1 MKLLIIDTETT
12 GLECSDSQV
21 IEVAGILFDVELR
34 DVICQ
39 LSFVLPCDD
48 NPARHINKIAPDV
61 TQAGGAP
68 LTNTMMKSFYKMA
81 AQADYLVAHN
91 AAFDKKWFRKGQGL
105 FPLDVPWIC
114 SMEDIRWPRSS
125 KKGRPSVVS
134 LALDYG
140 VPVWSAH
147 RALTDCIY
155 LAEIMKREPA
165 LKQIIKES
173 LEPSKVYVSMLPYEF
188 RQQCKDAGFTWNDL
202 VPKRWAKKMRE
213 SEVKTLGFQ
222 VSEAVL

>member
-48 NPARHINKIAPDV
+48 NVARHINKIAPEI
-61 TQAGGAP
+61 TQAGEQLMP
-68 LTNTMMKSFYKMA
+68 SMIRSFYKMA
-81 AQADYLVAHN
+81 SQADYILAHN
-91 AAFDKKWFRKGQGL
+91 ASFDKEWFVEGQGL
-105 FPLDVPWIC
+105 FPLDAPWIC
-114 SMEDIRWPRSS
+114 TMEDIRWPLNS

-155 LAEIMKREPA
+155 LAEIMKREPS
-165 LKQIIKES
+165 LERIVRES
-173 LEPSKVYVSMLPYEF
+173 LEPSKVYVSMLPYEH
-188 RQQCKDAGFTWNDL
+188 RQQCKDAGFTWDKL
-202 VPKRWAKKMRE
+202 VPRKWAKRMRE

-222 VSEAVL
+222 VIEAVL